1 MSKQN
6 SIKISSE
13 HKNALC
19 LFFKTSKQTVQDA
32 LNYENNS
39 KLAEKIRR
47 KAKSILLKE
56 SKKPIM
62 LKQKTITI

>member
-39 KLAEKIRR
+39 KLAENIRI
-47 KAKSILLKE
+47 KALALLLKE
-56 SKKPIM
+56 SKKPSM
-62 LKQKTITI
+62 LKKKTITI